1 MSQMMPDFMPDNGE
15 LMGFQE
21 QDALRSALQQNDE
34 EQLIDEAMS
43 IVGAGSDM
51 DFASYPTYLDEKLLE
66 LIDAVP
72 LDEE

>member
-15 LMGFQE
+15 LMGLQE
-21 QDALRSALQQNDE
+21 QDALRSALAQNDE
-34 EQLIDEAMS
+34 EQLIAEAMS
-43 IVGAGSDM
+43 IVGAGNDV
-51 DFASYPTYLDEKLLE
+51 DFTALPTYLDEKLME

>member
-1 MSQMMPDFMPDNGE
+1 MSQMMPEYIPDNGE
-15 LMGFQE
+15 ITSFQE

-43 IVGAGSDM
+43 IIGAGSDM

>member
-1 MSQMMPDFMPDNGE
+1 MSQMIPDFTPDNGE

-51 DFASYPTYLDEKLLE
+51 DFNAYPSYLDDKLME
-66 LIDAVP
+66 LIDSVP